1 MDSEPSPS
9 HEMTFSILGSAA
21 PVLAPRVGTLALAGR
36 QAIATPN
43 LVPLTSR
50 GTVPHISHD
59 MVRKETSINS
69 LYIGLEDCMCDLK
82 CPHFLWL
89 LMPTVPWL
97 ILTTRH
103 VFALNSHR
111 KETPS
116 PAI

>member
-43 LVPLTSR
+43 LVPLSSR
-50 GTVPHISHD
+50 GAVPHISHD

-69 LYIGLEDCMCDLK
+69 LYIGLEDCMCNLISF
-82 CPHFLWL
+82 HLLWL
-89 LMPTVPWL
+89 LGCTVL
-97 ILTTRH
+97 
-103 VFALNSHR
+103 
-111 KETPS
+111 
-116 PAI
+116 